1 MKNHDV
7 TPDSIAGV
15 LQGLQGGVTPS
26 GTPALDDCAQWHNF
40 KTTMLLGYRYKEDYN
55 YSSMENQ
62 ISIPQEWLKF
72 PQLFLST
79 DGTDLNKPFHAS

>member
-26 GTPALDDCAQWHNF
+26 GTPALDDCAQ
-40 KTTMLLGYRYKEDYN
+40 
-55 YSSMENQ
+55 
-62 ISIPQEWLKF
+62 
-72 PQLFLST
+72 
-79 DGTDLNKPFHAS
+79 